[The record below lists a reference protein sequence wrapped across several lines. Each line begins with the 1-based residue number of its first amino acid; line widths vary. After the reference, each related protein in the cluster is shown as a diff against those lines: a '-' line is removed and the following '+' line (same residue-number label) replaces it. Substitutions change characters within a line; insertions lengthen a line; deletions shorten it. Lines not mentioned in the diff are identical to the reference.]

1 MLISEMEK
9 KLLKFCFNIFINNFV
24 TNLAQ
29 IQS

>member
-9 KLLKFCFNIFINNFV
+9 KLLKFCFNFFIINFV